1 MTYLIAIFAL
11 LGWSRTEPKIS
22 PKYAYISP
30 RLSGICSL
38 SRLDLKLLMILLPGV
53 KKKRRKKD
61 TGSPWHV
68 LIEPKHDLGSQAGA
82 DGNLFKEINK
92 CLGWVYRP

>member
-22 PKYAYISP
+22 PKYAYISS

-53 KKKRRKKD
+53 KKKKKKD
-61 TGSPWHV
+61 TGIPWHAR
-68 LIEPKHDLGSQAGA
+68 IEQKHDLGSQAGA
-82 DGNLFKEINK
+82 DGNLFKEIKK